1 MSETTTE
8 AVQDNVQEVATDS
21 QKEVTESPEVGN
33 LIAESKK
40 YRSRAQEA
48 ESQLAELKSTLEK
61 QEEDRM
67 AKQNKWEELATKRQ
81 TELDSIK
88 SDYERLK
95 GAEEAYKEELLNSL
109 GEAERE
115 TFKDLSVSQL
125 RALSE
130 KLKIDVQE
138 PVPDTSS
145 TPSATVNPNN
155 KSWVDMTNE
164 ERRANWGAILQSYVK
179 R

>member
-8 AVQDNVQEVATDS
+8 AAQGTVQEVATDS

-61 QEEDRM
+61 QEEERM
-67 AKQNKWEELATKRQ
+67 AKQNKWEELANKRQ

-155 KSWVDMTNE
+155 KSWVDMSNE

>member
-8 AVQDNVQEVATDS
+8 AAQGTVQEVATDS

-48 ESQLAELKSTLEK
+48 EAQLAELKSTLEK
-61 QEEDRM
+61 QEEERM

-155 KSWVDMTNE
+155 KSWVDMSNE

>member
-8 AVQDNVQEVATDS
+8 TAQDTVQEVAPQS
-21 QKEVTESPEVGN
+21 QNEEPTNPEVGN

-48 ESQLAELKSTLEK
+48 ESQLAELRASLEK
-61 QEEDRM
+61 KKEEEL
-67 AKQNKWEELATKRQ
+67 AEQNKWEELANKRQ
-81 TELDSIK
+81 SELDSMK

-95 GAEEAYKEELLNSL
+95 GAELAYKEELLNSL
-109 GEAERE
+109 GEDERE

-130 KLKIDVQE
+130 KLKIETQE
-138 PVPDTSS
+138 VPSTSS
-145 TPSATVNPNN
+145 TPARTANTSS
-155 KSWVDMTNE
+155 KSWVDMSNE